1 MTGIT
6 NSQSKI
12 QMPKNPSTRYRNF
25 KICMYQKKKKK
36 KLQNMKPFRKNTI
49 KGANIQ
55 YMKTNI
61 KTCYRNISDHIED
74 SEIERER

>member
-25 KICMYQKKKKK
+25 KICMYQKKKKETSKYEAFQK
-36 KLQNMKPFRKNTI
+36 KYYRRGKYSI
-49 KGANIQ
+49 HEDQ
-55 YMKTNI
+55 YKDMLP
-61 KTCYRNISDHIED
+61 
-74 SEIERER
+74 

>member
-1 MTGIT
+1 MHKHHDWNYEQPKQ
-6 NSQSKI
+6 NS
-12 QMPKNPSTRYRNF
+12 NA
-25 KICMYQKKKKK
+25 QKSQHKVQ
-36 KLQNMKPFRKNTI
+36 KLQNMKPFRKNNI
-49 KGANIQ
+49 KEANIQ